1 MPRAVD
7 ASIRE
12 QILEKAID
20 LFYRK
25 GYAGA
30 SVREIVKAVRVSNS
44 VLYHYFKDKN
54 ELLYV
59 IIENTGKILI
69 EKLRKIEKKY
79 EDPIEALSQ
88 MILTQI
94 NIVREKRKEAKIFLE
109 EQYQLSDSYKKR
121 ILKQHREI
129 YDIYKR
135 QLERL
140 EKQGKLKA
148 NKTIANFAIH
158 AMMNWCYKWYK
169 DSGLLPIEDVAREII
184 DIFFS
189 GIVNSSV
196 LTKEMPNTLFQ
207 KAS

>member
-1 MPRAVD
+1 MVD
-7 ASIRE
+7 ANIRE
-12 QILEKAID
+12 QLLEKATD
-20 LFYRK
+20 LFYQK
-25 GYAGA
+25 GYAA
-30 SVREIVKAVRVSNS
+30 SSVREIVKAVRVSNS